1 MIVCAATGVPAA
13 AACEIVKTY
22 TPATSGV
29 NETLV
34 TDEKVP
40 AFVALVLVTN
50 GAVVVEAAV
59 TTEVPPAAPRTG
71 VPAVKTIPVLFA
83 VAPAGAVVRSTVI
96 TEASGTALAL
106 KASVIVKVAAE
117 LTATAAEVLVGAIA
131 EVFVSVTVFKV
142 VAAVDGTTERTPKPN
157 AATATSE
164 IRLKVVFVDM
174 FFLSLVDP
182 RNFRSSA
189 WAEMNPS

>member
-1 MIVCAATGVPAA
+1 MNVCAATGVPAA

-174 FFLSLVDP
+174 LFLSLVDP

>member
-1 MIVCAATGVPAA
+1 M
-13 AACEIVKTY
+13 
-22 TPATSGV
+22 
-29 NETLV
+29 NRLV
-34 TDEKVP
+34 YVDP
-40 AFVALVLVTN
+40 
-50 GAVVVEAAV
+50 
-59 TTEVPPAAPRTG
+59 
-71 VPAVKTIPVLFA
+71 TISK
-83 VAPAGAVVRSTVI
+83 APAGAVVRSTVI

-182 RNFRSSA
+182 RNFRRSA

>member
-1 MIVCAATGVPAA
+1 VNVCAATGVPAA

-182 RNFRSSA
+182 RNFRRSA
-189 WAEMNPS
+189 WAEMSPS